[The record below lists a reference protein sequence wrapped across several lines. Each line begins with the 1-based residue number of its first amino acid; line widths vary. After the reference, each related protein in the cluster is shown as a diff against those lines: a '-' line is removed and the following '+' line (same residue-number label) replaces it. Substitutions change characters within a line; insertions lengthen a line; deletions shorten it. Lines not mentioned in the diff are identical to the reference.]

1 MKRTIWSFLGSKR
14 VNSTQADALIDQIF
28 QQFFSAIEEKLGL
41 SWGNFEDIQ
50 ELVEYGKSLDNRYS
64 YFWDWMSGY
73 GTDKLREIA
82 SQSFQDSEELLD
94 FLEYR
99 EYILATD
106 IENDIPESLIS
117 AMVETIQEIH
127 VFMVNLYQVSF
138 EVVAEPLKAIDNN
151 WTLNGNYLNP
161 AGDSGISNI

>member
-14 VNSTQADALIDQIF
+14 VNSTQADVLIDQIF
-28 QQFFSAIEEKLGL
+28 QNSFSAIEEKLGL
-41 SWGNFEDIQ
+41 SWNNFENIQ
-50 ELVEYGKSLDNRYS
+50 EMVEYGKNLNNCYS

-73 GTDKLREIA
+73 GTEKLKNIA
-82 SQSFQDSEELLD
+82 SYSFQDSGEILD

-99 EYILATD
+99 EYVLATD

-117 AMVETIQEIH
+117 SLVETIQEIH
-127 VFMVNLYQVSF
+127 VFMTNLYQVSF
-138 EVVAEPLKAIDNN
+138 EVVADPLKAIDYN
-151 WTLNGNYLNP
+151 WTLNLNP